1 MISAPKLVLTAMFVA
16 SLLGC
21 NGSDESAA
29 GTKAPAADPVTE
41 ISKLP
46 ADMPPQAR
54 KSAEAAILQQNAM
67 NAQMDAQAAAMKKA
81 QAGGN

>member
-1 MISAPKLVLTAMFVA
+1 VLVA
-16 SLLGC
+16 SLVGC
-21 NGSDESAA
+21 NGSSE
-29 GTKAPAADPVTE
+29 PVADSKSSSGNPVTDV
-41 ISKLP
+41 SKLP

-54 KSAEAAILQQNAM
+54 KSAEAAIMQQNAM

>member
-1 MISAPKLVLTAMFVA
+1 
-16 SLLGC
+16 
-21 NGSDESAA
+21 
-29 GTKAPAADPVTE
+29 VTD

-54 KSAEAAILQQNAM
+54 KSAEAAIMQQNAM